1 VIDSQTGRSAPL
13 ARPSEQSHLD
23 GSTRKTGRL
32 LGRVISGSLSEGL
45 EARLDLGA
53 SVEEMAV
60 GRYVVVQGERR
71 RFFGMVTDVR
81 LEVNNPQVAGAPPV
95 TDGFVAE
102 VIAGTTTYGV
112 VEVQPMLTVE
122 GDPPVPMPV
131 KTVPT
136 HFSAVREATD
146 KDVEVVFGAEDE
158 THFYIGQ
165 PIDMETR
172 VCLDLKR
179 LVERSSGVFG
189 KSGTGKTFITRL
201 LLAGIVRNRAA
212 VNLVFDMHNEYG
224 WKGTSEG
231 SHEVKGLKQLY
242 GDRVR
247 IFTLDPASTRRRGAT
262 ADFTVEIGYDQIE
275 PDDIAMLRE
284 ALGLS
289 EAAIESLSRISRKLP
304 GRDWFGTFVHME
316 PPDIDEFA
324 QREGLNATTL
334 NVLHRKLAERIAR
347 LPFIKEHVPDD
358 SVKRILQTLVA
369 GNSVVLEFGGQSAL
383 DAYILV
389 ANILTRR
396 IHERY
401 VEAMERSMA
410 DDSPKPLPLV
420 ITIEEAH
427 KFLSPEVADLTIFGT
442 IAREMRKYNVTLL
455 VVDQR
460 PSEIDEEVMS
470 QIGTRITCLLDNDR
484 DTAAVLGGIPGSSGL
499 RSVLARL
506 ETKQQA
512 IILGHAVPMPVAI
525 RTRDYGT
532 PQSYDELRAKELLG
546 GSLKDY
552 FS

>member
-1 VIDSQTGRSAPL
+1 MDRTRTREAALARTAGLPTMDGTGRNVG
-13 ARPSEQSHLD
+13 H
-23 GSTRKTGRL
+23 L
-32 LGRVISGSLSEGL
+32 LGRVIAGSLSEGL
-45 EARLDLGA
+45 EARLDLGT
-53 SVEEMAV
+53 SVEDMAV
-60 GRYVVVQGERR
+60 GRYVVVQGEKR

-95 TDGFVAE
+95 TDDFVAE

-122 GDPPVPMPV
+122 GDPPAPRPV

-136 HFSAVREATD
+136 HFSAVREASD
-146 KDVEVVFGAEDE
+146 SDVEVVFGKEDE
-158 THFYIGQ
+158 THFYVGQ
-165 PIDMETR
+165 PIDMQTR

-224 WKGTSEG
+224 WKGTAEG

-242 GDRVR
+242 GDRIR
-247 IFTLDPASTRRRGAT
+247 IFTLDPLSTSRRGAT

-289 EAAIESLSRISRKLP
+289 EAAIESLSRISRKLG
-304 GRDWFGTFVHME
+304 GRHWFSTFVKMDPLE
-316 PPDIDEFA
+316 LEEYA
-324 QREGLNATTL
+324 KAEGLNASTL

-347 LPFIKEHVPDD
+347 LPFVKENVPDD
-358 SVKRILQTLVA
+358 SVRRILQTLQA
-369 GNSVVLEFGGQSAL
+369 GNSVVLEFGRQSAL

-396 IHERY
+396 IHEAY
-401 VEAMERSMA
+401 VDAVERSMA
-410 DDSPKPLPLV
+410 DDRPKPTPLV

-427 KFLSPEVADLTIFGT
+427 KFLSPDVADLTIFGT

-455 VVDQR
+455 IVDQR

-484 DTAAVLGGIPGSSGL
+484 DTAAVLGGIPGATGL

-532 PQSYDELRAKELLG
+532 EESYAELRPKEKLG
-546 GSLKDY
+546 GTLKEI
-552 FS
+552 FG